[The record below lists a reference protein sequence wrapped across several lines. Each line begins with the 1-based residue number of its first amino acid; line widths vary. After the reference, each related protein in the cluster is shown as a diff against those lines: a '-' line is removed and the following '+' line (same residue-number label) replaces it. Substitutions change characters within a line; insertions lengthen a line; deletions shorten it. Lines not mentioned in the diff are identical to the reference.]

1 MSSREDFERWGGA
14 AAFGSAAELTAMQ
27 TLMWRA
33 ERHPVQSSTTT
44 VIIDL
49 DRAPDWKRFVAATEW
64 GTGLVRRLRQRVVDP
79 VVPTAAP
86 TWADDPTFDL
96 GYHLRREQVASRDEM
111 LDRAAQMALRPFDRS
126 RPLWEGV
133 LFEGVPLEDGT
144 DGAAYV
150 LKIHHA
156 LADPLGTVQLLSMLQ
171 SGKRAH
177 TARKPLGEDAVA
189 PTAADPVDLAVT
201 GLRTDV
207 ATLPDVALATARTLG
222 HAAARPQAVLASSLR
237 YGASV
242 RRMLSQAA
250 PPSPEL
256 SPRTGRRWSFL
267 TLDAPL
273 AELRAV
279 ARRGGGTLDD
289 AAVALVLGGLRRY
302 HARRDGS
309 VREIPVGVRVS
320 LDRADDLGNRFAG
333 ATISGPLAIEDP
345 VDRVAA
351 VRGEVLSLHT
361 ERALEV
367 LDAAAPLLNRM
378 PAFVGA
384 SALRT
389 AAVPDAFVLTL
400 PGPPRKRYMAGAEV
414 QGMYVLGPLPGAA
427 LTVCLVTSGD
437 TACIGVNVDAS
448 AVADLDQLAECLV
461 EGVAE
466 MVGAAVSGV

>member
-1 MSSREDFERWGGA
+1 MSAREDFERWGGA
-14 AAFGSAAELTAMQ
+14 AAFGAAAELTPMQ

-33 ERHPVQSSTTT
+33 ERHPVQSSTST

-49 DRAPDWKRFVAATEW
+49 DRTPDWKRLVAATDW

-96 GYHLRREQVASRDEM
+96 GYHLRRERVFSREEM
-111 LDRAAQMALRPFDRS
+111 LAQAAQMALRPFDRS

-133 LFEGVPLEDGT
+133 LFEGMPE
-144 DGAAYV
+144 GAAYV

-171 SGKRAH
+171 SGKRTH
-177 TARKPLGEDAVA
+177 TARKPLGEVTTE
-189 PTAADPVDLAVT
+189 PGADPVDLAVS

-207 ATLPDVALATARTLG
+207 ATLPEVALT
-222 HAAARPQAVLASSLR
+222 AARNLGLAASRPQSAIASALR

-242 RRMLSQAA
+242 RRLLTQAA

-256 SPRTGRRWSFL
+256 SPRTGKMWTFL

-273 AELRAV
+273 EPLRTV
-279 ARRGGGTLDD
+279 ARQGGGTLDD

-302 HARRDGS
+302 HARRDS
-309 VREIPVGVRVS
+309 ALPEIPVGVRVS

-333 ATISGPLAIEDP
+333 ALISGPLAIEDP

-361 ERALEV
+361 ERALQV
-367 LDAAAPLLNRM
+367 LDAAAPVMNRM

-400 PGPPRKRYMAGAEV
+400 PGPPRRRYMAGAEV

-427 LTVCLVTSGD
+427 LTVCLVTCGD

-448 AVADLDQLAECLV
+448 AVADLGGLAECLA
-461 EGVAE
+461 EGVEE
-466 MVGAAVSGV
+466 MVAAGRTTG

>member
-1 MSSREDFERWGGA
+1 MSAREDFERWGGA
-14 AAFGSAAELTAMQ
+14 AAWAAAPELTAMQ
-27 TLMWRA
+27 TLLWRA
-33 ERHPVQSSTTT
+33 ERHPVQSSTST

-79 VVPTAAP
+79 VLPTAAP

-96 GYHLRREQVASRDEM
+96 GYHLRRERVSSREEM
-111 LDRAAQMALRPFDRS
+111 LAQAAQIALRPFDRS

-133 LFEGVPLEDGT
+133 LFEGQPE
-144 DGAAYV
+144 GAAYV

-156 LADPLGTVQLLSMLQ
+156 LADPLGIVQLLSMLQ
-171 SGKRAH
+171 SGKRGH
-177 TARKPLGEDAVA
+177 TARKPLGEVVA
-189 PTAADPVDLAVT
+189 EPGADPVDLAVA
-201 GLRTDV
+201 GLRHDV
-207 ATLPDVALATARTLG
+207 TTLPDAALAAARTVG
-222 HAAARPQAVLASSLR
+222 HAATRPQAVVGSALR

-242 RRMLSQAA
+242 RRMLTQTARS
-250 PPSPEL
+250 SPEL
-256 SPRTGRRWSFL
+256 SPRTGKKWTFL

-273 AELRAV
+273 EPLRAV
-279 ARRGGGTLDD
+279 ARQGGGTLDD

-309 VREIPVGVRVS
+309 LREIPVGVRVS

-333 ATISGPLAIEDP
+333 AIISGPLSIEDP

-367 LDAAAPLLNRM
+367 LDAAAPALNRM
-378 PAFVGA
+378 PSFVGA

-427 LTVCLVTSGD
+427 LTVCLVTVGD

-448 AVADLDQLAECLV
+448 AVADLAALRECLV
-461 EGVAE
+461 EGVEE
-466 MVGAAVSGV
+466 MVAPR

>member
-1 MSSREDFERWGGA
+1 MTKAEDFERWGGA
-14 AAFGSAAELTAMQ
+14 AAFGAAAELTAMQ

-33 ERHPVQSSTTT
+33 ERHPVQSSTST

-49 DRAPDWKRFVAATEW
+49 DRAPDWQRFVAATEW

-96 GYHLRREQVASRDEM
+96 GYHLRRESVASREEM

-133 LFEGVPLEDGT
+133 LLEGVPGAGGE
-144 DGAAYV
+144 GAAYV

-177 TARKPLGEDAVA
+177 TARKPLGEAVA
-189 PTAADPVDLAVT
+189 EPGAEPVDLAVT
-201 GLRTDV
+201 GLRSDV
-207 ATLPDVALATARTLG
+207 RTLPETALATARTLG
-222 HAAARPQAVLASSLR
+222 HAATRPQAVVASTLR

-242 RRMLSQAA
+242 RRMLTQTAR
-250 PPSPEL
+250 PSPEL
-256 SPRTGRRWSFL
+256 SPRTGRKWTFL

-273 AELRAV
+273 DPLRAV

-302 HARRDGS
+302 HARRGS
-309 VREIPVGVRVS
+309 TLREIPVGVRVS

-333 ATISGPLAIEDP
+333 AIISAPLAIEDP

-367 LDAAAPLLNRM
+367 LDAAAPTLNRM
-378 PAFVGA
+378 PSFVGA

-400 PGPPRKRYMAGAEV
+400 PGPPRRRYMAGAEV
-414 QGMYVLGPLPGAA
+414 RGMYVLGPLPGAA
-427 LTVCLVTSGD
+427 LTVCLVTVGD

-448 AVADLDQLAECLV
+448 AVADVDELRACLAEGV
-461 EGVAE
+461 EE
-466 MVGAAVSGV
+466 MTAASTAG

>member
-1 MSSREDFERWGGA
+1 MAHRSVGVNAREDFERWGGA
-14 AAFGSAAELTAMQ
+14 AAWSASAALTPMQ

-44 VIIDL
+44 VVIDL
-49 DRAPDWKRFVAATEW
+49 DRAPDWDRFVAAAEW
-64 GTGLVRRLRQRVVDP
+64 GSGLVRRLRQRVVDP

-96 GYHLRREQVASRDEM
+96 GYHLRREQVSGREEM

-133 LFEGVPLEDGT
+133 LLEGVGE
-144 DGAAYV
+144 GAAYV

-177 TARKPLGEDAVA
+177 TARKPLGEAVA
-189 PTAADPVDLAVT
+189 EPGADPVDLAVA
-201 GLRTDV
+201 GLRSDV
-207 ATLPDVALATARTLG
+207 TTLPEATLATARTLG
-222 HAAARPQAVLASSLR
+222 RAATRPQAVVASTLR

-242 RRMLSQAA
+242 RRMLTQAA
-250 PPSPEL
+250 RPSPEL
-256 SPRTGRRWSFL
+256 SPRTGRKWTFL
-267 TLDAPL
+267 TFDAPL
-273 AELRAV
+273 EPLRTV
-279 ARRGGGTLDD
+279 ARQGGGTLDD

-302 HARRDGS
+302 HARRGS
-309 VREIPVGVRVS
+309 SLGELPVGVRVS
-320 LDRADDLGNRFAG
+320 LDRADDLGNRFSG
-333 ATISGPLAIEDP
+333 ALISGPLSIEDP

-367 LDAAAPLLNRM
+367 LDAAAPTLNRM
-378 PAFVGA
+378 PSFVGA
-384 SALRT
+384 AALRT

-400 PGPPRKRYMAGAEV
+400 PGPPRRRYMAGAEV

-427 LTVCLVTSGD
+427 LTVCLVTVGD

-448 AVADLDQLAECLV
+448 AVADLSALRECLA

-466 MVGAAVSGV
+466 MTAAGGA